1 MTITVTAAAAVYAAS
16 LSTYV
21 LLREHWSRQARARV
35 DAGYDSL
42 PSSGGHLRGWAFAAT
57 ISNTGREPICLA
69 QAGVEILRGGTL
81 TGAYLKGEKQF
92 PRKLDPGESFTI
104 CLDLNTVYSYA
115 AKGVNRLI
123 RPLFFDQLGR
133 RYSGAWMFASRS
145 RKVGDT
151 WNMESPGPPSMLEIF
166 LARLVR
172 RPRRLL
178 GEAAE
183 PASADQPPAGARKEV
198 DT

>member
-42 PSSGGHLRGWAFAAT
+42 PWWGGHLRGWAFAAT

-104 CLDLNTVYSYA
+104 CLDLKTVYSYA

-123 RPLFFDQLGR
+123 RPLFFDHFGG

-145 RKVGDT
+145 RKVGYIR
-151 WNMESPGPPSMLEIF
+151 NMASPGPRSLFELFIP
-166 LARLVR
+166 
-172 RPRRLL
+172 
-178 GEAAE
+178 
-183 PASADQPPAGARKEV
+183 
-198 DT
+198 